1 MQYHQLVERENF
13 SKFMKRSYDYLDTR
27 WEPEYKKEVT
37 FVGKVVMIEQ

>member
-1 MQYHQLVERENF
+1 MTYQELIVRENF

-27 WEPEYKKEVT
+27 WEPEFKKEVT